1 MLYYKGREGPAEREE
16 NKMKNYQKEYELR
29 QANLDAWII
38 HEFRVALQNAE
49 RALEAHDMRNF
60 EFFLGTACE
69 ALCMRNEFASSEDI
83 IPQYMIK
90 RYKQLVIIPCLVT
103 EEVIA

>member
-1 MLYYKGREGPAEREE
+1 
-16 NKMKNYQKEYELR
+16 MKNYQKEYELR
-29 QANLDAWII
+29 QAKLDAWII
-38 HEFRVALQNAE
+38 YEFRVALQNTE

-60 EFFLGTACE
+60 EFFLGAACE

-90 RYKQLVIIPCLVT
+90 RYEQLVIMPCLVT
-103 EEVIA
+103 EEAFA